1 MPGGPEW
8 LDRLGADRSPEER
21 HLAVHEGH
29 LVAVTDRD
37 RPLLEAAGEHILGT
51 GWTGDAASISDRFD
65 AVGAQGISEVVYC
78 PAGPDIDR
86 ELEAFAQ
93 AATSS

>member
-8 LDRLGADRSPEER
+8 LERIEAEQPDGRR

-37 RPLLEAAGEHILGT
+37 GPAVEAAGGAILGT
-51 GWTGDAASISDRFD
+51 GWTGDAASVAARMD
-65 AVGAQGISEVVYC
+65 AVGAEGITEVVYG
-78 PAGPDIDR
+78 PAGPDIAR
-86 ELEAFAQ
+86 ELKAFA
-93 AATSS
+93 AAAQL